1 MLPSFYDNSGPSQCA
16 RRDGLVEIEVA
27 AKNLVDPISKL
38 RTTEP
43 YSEIS
48 ITVFEMTIQKT
59 QTKAQCRSHQDGGPF
74 KEVECTI
81 PTERVRIFLEQL
93 EDNMAVE
100 AEWYRAN
107 AIEIPIPGAVLNV
120 TLDGTYAD
128 NSASSLNALR
138 LAKLSIQ
145 NITSHIEATRRLL
158 PSPRVNPWK
167 TWALDNT
174 ERLLREAF
182 LKHGTVQCN

>member
-1 MLPSFYDNSGPSQCA
+1 MLPSFYGNPGPSQCA
-16 RRDGLVEIEVA
+16 RRNGLVEIEVA
-27 AKNLVDPISKL
+27 VKSLVDPISEL
-38 RTTEP
+38 RASEQ
-43 YSEIS
+43 YSEDS
-48 ITVFEMTIQKT
+48 ITNFEMKIQKT
-59 QTKAQCRSHQDGGPF
+59 QANPQCHPHHDGGLF

-93 EDNMAVE
+93 EDNMAAE
-100 AEWYRAN
+100 PEWYRVN

-145 NITSHIEATRRLL
+145 NITSHIEATRRLT

-174 ERLLREAF
+174 ERLLRKAF
-182 LKHGTVQCN
+182 LKHGAVQCN